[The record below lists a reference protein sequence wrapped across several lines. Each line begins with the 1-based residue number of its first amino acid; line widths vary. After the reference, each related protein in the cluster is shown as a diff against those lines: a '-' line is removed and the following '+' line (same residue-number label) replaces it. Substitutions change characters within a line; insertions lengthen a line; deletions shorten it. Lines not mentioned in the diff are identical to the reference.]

1 MLSWAQGGPPI
12 SAAIGGTQPWVLGS
26 SETTRRKTCFQGTDI
41 VVLFMVC
48 ALTNFL
54 PPQVGFSWLVCSVLH
69 CECHSFKSEDVDVG
83 GMSKVS

>member
-1 MLSWAQGGPPI
+1 
-12 SAAIGGTQPWVLGS
+12 
-26 SETTRRKTCFQGTDI
+26 
-41 VVLFMVC
+41 MVC

-83 GMSKVS
+83 GMSKVSSFLKARPQAVGTQGIQRKP

>member
-1 MLSWAQGGPPI
+1 M
-12 SAAIGGTQPWVLGS
+12 
-26 SETTRRKTCFQGTDI
+26 
-41 VVLFMVC
+41 LFMVC